1 MKLSFYNSFTFPG
14 LAYVGPEKVIV
25 IEKQTHPNS
34 LFAKGE
40 RDSVLQTAWLKTGI
54 ASIIKKRER

>member
-1 MKLSFYNSFTFPG
+1 M
-14 LAYVGPEKVIV
+14 V
-25 IEKQTHPNS
+25 IENKTHSNI
-34 LFAKGE
+34 LFFKGE

>member
-40 RDSVLQTAWLKTGI
+40 RDSVLQTAWL
-54 ASIIKKRER
+54 